1 MTDFL
6 RIVVIPEDGGRKREK
21 EKTRSGKEA
30 SLGCVCNYFME
41 KERETEG
48 ERSGANTS
56 TRFPVSALGHTVFVS
71 L

>member
-6 RIVVIPEDGGRKREK
+6 RIAVIPEDGGRKKEK

-48 ERSGANTS
+48 
-56 TRFPVSALGHTVFVS
+56 
-71 L
+71 